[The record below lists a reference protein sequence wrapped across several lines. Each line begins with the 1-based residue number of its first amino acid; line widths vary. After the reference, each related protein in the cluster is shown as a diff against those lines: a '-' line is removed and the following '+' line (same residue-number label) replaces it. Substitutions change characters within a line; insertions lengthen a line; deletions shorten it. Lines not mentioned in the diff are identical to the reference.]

1 MKEEKLNIGKLSG
14 LKLKKKKKLNS
25 DVNFHEQP
33 QLRSYLS
40 MSFIHSLIK
49 ICVFLQL
56 NLFCA

>member
-14 LKLKKKKKLNS
+14 LELKEKKLNS
-25 DVNFHEQP
+25 DVNFHKHP

-49 ICVFLQL
+49 ICLFLQL
-56 NLFCA
+56 DLFCA